1 MLYHS
6 FSIATYCIYN
16 KSWAL
21 PFLDVLATLAPNH
34 WFYWMIWKIV
44 RYSMAPK
51 IYLDV
56 MNLGFTGLNSLIY
69 FVFGYQFI
77 FESILMIYL
86 IHTMILIIISSVLV
100 VALIAVAFL
109 KIKQKIMIL
118 GGCVILLVIANLV
131 N

>member
-1 MLYHS
+1 
-6 FSIATYCIYN
+6 
-16 KSWAL
+16 
-21 PFLDVLATLAPNH
+21 
-34 WFYWMIWKIV
+34 
-44 RYSMAPK
+44 MAPK

-69 FVFGYQFI
+69 SVFGYQFI

-118 GGCVILLVIANLV
+118 GGCVILLVIANLI